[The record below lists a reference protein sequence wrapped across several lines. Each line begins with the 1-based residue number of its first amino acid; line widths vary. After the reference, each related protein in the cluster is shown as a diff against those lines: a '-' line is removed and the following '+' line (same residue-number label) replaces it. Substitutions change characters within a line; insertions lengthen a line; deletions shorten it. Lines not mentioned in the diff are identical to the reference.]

1 MKATMQSII
10 LAVLMSATGIANSQD
25 ALYDEY
31 GNQLMSIAYAS
42 CTIGV
47 RDGKQFSEVSAV
59 DRSNDLLPAPR
70 EGATCAEYTE
80 ELIKFGARVD
90 QSSDA
95 CWDLDSPYLPGS
107 RQHKLCIFVIVATYY
122 PWW

>member
-1 MKATMQSII
+1 MKTAIQSTI

-25 ALYDEY
+25 ALFDEY
-31 GNQLMSIAYAS
+31 GNQLRSIAYAT

-70 EGATCAEYTE
+70 KGSTCAEYTE

-90 QSSDA
+90 KSPGT
-95 CWDLDSPYLPGS
+95 CWASMFPSGDH
-107 RQHKLCIFVIVATYY
+107 RLCIAVFAALYG
-122 PWW
+122 